1 MARSRDA
8 VKIELPI
15 RSVPPSAIR
24 WLLIHSEPHSHT
36 RTGITKS
43 LEIKTGVSGFIAKFG
58 NRTDRVKG
66 AMPITVTNPF
76 KGRQYLGDVILQAVR
91 WYLRYPLAYEHVAEL
106 LAERGLE
113 VDASCVWR
121 WVQVYSPE
129 LNKRCQPHLKRTNKS
144 YRVDETYIKV
154 KGQDKYLYR
163 AVDSTGQTIDFLL
176 AAKRDTAAAKRFFE
190 KVFSSS
196 SNPIPRVINVDKNP
210 AYPAAVEAL
219 KAEGTLPRRVRLRQ
233 CKYLNNVIEQDHRN
247 VKKRTWLAKGYG
259 SFQSAWR
266 TLEGI
271 ETMSMI
277 RKGRVR
283 WVAKG
288 DVVAEARFI
297 AKLFAIAA

>member
-1 MARSRDA
+1 MTQLRTMMLEEFERRNSSQSTVRD
-8 VKIELPI
+8 
-15 RSVPPSAIR
+15 S
-24 WLLIHSEPHSHT
+24 
-36 RTGITKS
+36 
-43 LEIKTGVSGFIAKFG
+43 IAKFG
-58 NRTDRVKG
+58 SRVDRVE
-66 AMPITVTNPF
+66 AVPITATNPF
-76 KGRQYLGDVILQAVR
+76 KGRQYPGEVILQAVR

-121 WVQVYSPE
+121 WVQAYSCE
-129 LNKRCQPHLKRTNKS
+129 LNKRCRPHLKRTNKS

-176 AAKRDTAAAKRFFE
+176 SAKRDTAAAKRFFE
-190 KVFSSS
+190 KVFSSPANS
-196 SNPIPRVINVDKNP
+196 IPRVINVDKNP
-210 AYPAAVEAL
+210 AYPAAVNAL
-219 KAEGTLPRRVRLRQ
+219 KAERILPQRVRLRQ
-233 CKYLNNVIEQDHRN
+233 CKYLNNVIEQDHRT

-297 AKLFAIAA
+297 AMLFAIAA